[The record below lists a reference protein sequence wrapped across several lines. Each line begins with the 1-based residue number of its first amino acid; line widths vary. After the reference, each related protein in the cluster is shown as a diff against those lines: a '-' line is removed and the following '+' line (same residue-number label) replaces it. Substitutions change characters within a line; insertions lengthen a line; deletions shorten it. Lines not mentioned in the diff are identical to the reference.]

1 MLVNELIQMLC
12 DDTDNLIDTLRD
24 KLKLLIQERSKV
36 ELSIVN
42 LNKVLRI
49 AIDVRARKLRNEKEI
64 GELHDALN
72 QVSQNDGELDL
83 TNLYMLGRD
92 VVPDSED
99 EGY

>member
-24 KLKLLIQERSKV
+24 KRQLLVQERAKL

-49 AIDVRARKLRNEKEI
+49 AVDVRARKLRNEKEI
-64 GELHDALN
+64 GELHAALD

>member
-64 GELHDALN
+64 GELHAALD

-83 TNLYMLGRD
+83 TNLYMWGRD